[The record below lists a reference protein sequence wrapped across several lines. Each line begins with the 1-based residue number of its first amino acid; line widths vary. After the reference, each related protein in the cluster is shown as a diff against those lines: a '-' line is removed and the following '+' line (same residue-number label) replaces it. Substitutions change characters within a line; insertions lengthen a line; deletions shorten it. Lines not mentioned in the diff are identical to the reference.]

1 MNHSRVGQ
9 SHDGF
14 SQDSFEFLLKVFRAS
29 LLAGVHVVV
38 VIIVIIIIV
47 VVIVVVLKCE
57 KTADNKFVHKVMRR
71 LTMQARLQV
80 KKRIDVYQV
89 VVVVD
94 VDHEGEGG
102 YQEAEETEQV
112 ERV

>member
-1 MNHSRVGQ
+1 
-9 SHDGF
+9 
-14 SQDSFEFLLKVFRAS
+14 
-29 LLAGVHVVV
+29 
-38 VIIVIIIIV
+38 
-47 VVIVVVLKCE
+47 
-57 KTADNKFVHKVMRR
+57 MRR

-102 YQEAEETEQV
+102 YQEVEETEQV

>member
-1 MNHSRVGQ
+1 
-9 SHDGF
+9 
-14 SQDSFEFLLKVFRAS
+14 
-29 LLAGVHVVV
+29 
-38 VIIVIIIIV
+38 
-47 VVIVVVLKCE
+47 
-57 KTADNKFVHKVMRR
+57 
-71 LTMQARLQV
+71 MQARLQV

-112 ERV
+112 ERVWLALAVAGVEPAIVKVFLWTIVTFCSILLL

>member
-1 MNHSRVGQ
+1 
-9 SHDGF
+9 
-14 SQDSFEFLLKVFRAS
+14 
-29 LLAGVHVVV
+29 
-38 VIIVIIIIV
+38 
-47 VVIVVVLKCE
+47 
-57 KTADNKFVHKVMRR
+57 MRR

-80 KKRIDVYQV
+80 ILKRIDVYQV